1 MSYIKPSEY
10 DLDGFLIRGYFFS
23 LFLFGTW
30 FIKDFYI
37 TFAHALNEKPLI
49 NSEFISLLM
58 VR

>member
-10 DLDGFLIRGYFFS
+10 DLDGFLIRGYVFS

-37 TFAHALNEKPLI
+37 TFDHALNEKPLI
-49 NSEFISLLM
+49 NSEFNAL
-58 VR
+58 